1 MRQGVRW
8 ILFGVAVV
16 MAALA
21 SRAGLAQ
28 SADKELV
35 ATISGKLLADGL
47 VTGIAWDG
55 NALIIQTAVMEHG
68 EPKPHYLA
76 VPGPGMT
83 LRPLDTP
90 PVAIETYW
98 KWKASRRSPTGL
110 GRITLVSD
118 SKLPMYGIASQ
129 EQRLADAMD
138 MGGAQVLHELHLGD
152 LVIHRR
158 RDRAPYD
165 GEVWSWS
172 PAELNRIAYVD
183 EKGDV
188 WMASADGR
196 NPERLLKGH
205 FTLPAWSDDG
215 RVLAIAE
222 RKDDGRVWDVS
233 VIHLPDRVTRPR

>member
-1 MRQGVRW
+1 MRQQSRRFAIGMA
-8 ILFGVAVV
+8 VA
-16 MAALA
+16 AALLMA
-21 SRAGLAQ
+21 RAGGAQ

-35 ATISGKLLADGL
+35 ATISGKLLSGGL
-47 VTGIAWDG
+47 VTGVAWDG
-55 NALIIQTAVMEHG
+55 TALVIQTAVMEKG
-68 EPKPHYLA
+68 EPKAHCLV

-83 LRPLDTP
+83 IRALDTP
-90 PVAIETYW
+90 PAAIEAYW
-98 KWKASRRSPTGL
+98 KWKANRRSPTGL
-110 GRITLVSD
+110 GRIRLASD

-138 MGGAQVLHELHLGD
+138 MGGAQILHELYLGD

-172 PAELNRIAYVD
+172 PAELDRIAYVD

-188 WMASADGR
+188 WIASADGR

-205 FTLPAWSDDG
+205 YTLPAWSESG
-215 RVLAIAE
+215 RELAIAE
-222 RKDDGRVWDVS
+222 RKDNGRAWEIFVV
-233 VIHLPDRVTRPR
+233 HLPTRLTRPR